1 LKIVVITRIS
11 REALR
16 TRLRRDEAMVLIDT
30 LPASA
35 YRNGHLPGAI
45 NILSD
50 DILEQAPRRLP
61 DRNVPI
67 VVYCANGP
75 CRRSDRAA
83 ERLMRLGY
91 SNVHDYHQGK
101 ADWVAA
107 GLPLEHGDEAGL
119 RPPHERPGE

>member
-1 LKIVVITRIS
+1 VIAKIS
-11 REALR
+11 REALVAE
-16 TRLRRDEAMVLIDT
+16 LRRDEALVLVDT

-35 YRNGHLPGAI
+35 YHNGHLPGAI

-67 VVYCANGP
+67 VVYCASGP

-83 ERLMRLGY
+83 ERLLRLGY
-91 SNVHDYHQGK
+91 TNIRDYHEGK

-107 GLPLEHGDEAGL
+107 GLPLARGDEAGS
-119 RPPHERPGE
+119 PAPHARSDA